1 MRSNSAGANQ
11 SRFERA
17 MLRTIVAAVIAML
30 LATAAP
36 SLAVSQDEKSPNGC
50 GKYLSEMS
58 EDLDTLEALVPNVP
72 PEEASYLEKEDSA
85 AIQSLAGKRIY
96 DVEHRPL
103 YAAWHLHNE
112 FHWAREELKG
122 NQTLLALPDLRS
134 NLKFTIEMASHLPHP
149 MANAKIAWDAF
160 DNADKGWSLTLE
172 QVRFGAEKSEYLLG
186 APGLYIWCLASFLP
200 EAK

>member
-1 MRSNSAGANQ
+1 MI
-11 SRFERA
+11 RA
-17 MLRTIVAAVIAML
+17 IAAAVIVMFV
-30 LATAAP
+30 TIAAA
-36 SLAVSQDEKSPNGC
+36 SIALSKDEKSPNEC

-72 PEEASYLEKEDSA
+72 PEETSYLEKEDAA
-85 AIQSLAGKRIY
+85 AIQSRAGKRIY

-103 YAAWHLHNE
+103 YAAWHLLNE

-122 NQTLLALPDLRS
+122 NQRLAALPDLKS
-134 NLKFTIEMASHLPHP
+134 NLKFTIEIASRIPHP

-160 DNADKGWSLTLE
+160 LDADNGRFLTLE
-172 QVRFGAEKSEYLLG
+172 QVRLGAEKSEYLLG

-200 EAK
+200 LDAK

>member
-1 MRSNSAGANQ
+1 MI
-11 SRFERA
+11 RA
-17 MLRTIVAAVIAML
+17 IAAAVIVML
-30 LATAAP
+30 VTTAAP
-36 SLAVSQDEKSPNGC
+36 SIAFSKDEKSPNDC
-50 GKYLSEMS
+50 GKDLGEMS

-85 AIQSLAGKRIY
+85 AIQSLSGKRIY
-96 DVEHRPL
+96 DVERRPL

-122 NQTLLALPDLRS
+122 DQRLAALPDLKS
-134 NLKFTIEMASHLPHP
+134 SLKFTIEMASRLPHP

-160 DNADKGWSLTLE
+160 DNADKGRSLTLE
-172 QVRFGAEKSEYLLG
+172 QVRLGAEKSEYLLG